1 MISKLPRWFWCGTWI
16 LAFIAGIINVI
27 GLLGFSH
34 QTVSH
39 LTGNTSLLAAAIA
52 TWDVSAALH
61 FGMVIGA
68 FLIGTVAS
76 GFIIQD
82 SALKLGH
89 RYGVTLLLESAFL
102 CLAIPLFKH
111 ESLYG
116 IYCLACACG
125 LQNAMVSTF
134 SGTVVRTTHLS
145 GMFTDLGIF
154 LGHALRG
161 LPIDA
166 KRMRMCFLIISGFFC
181 GGIAGAIFYR
191 HWGYSSLIIP
201 AGVTVAV
208 SIIYEIYQ
216 FRKMKD
222 TPPTGAK
229 I

>member
-1 MISKLPRWFWCGTWI
+1 MISKLPRWFWCVAWI

-27 GLLGFSH
+27 GLLGFSQ

-39 LTGNTSLLAAAIA
+39 LTGNTSKLAAAIA
-52 TWDVSAALH
+52 DGDLSAILH
-61 FGMVIGA
+61 FA
-68 FLIGTVAS
+68 LLIGSFLVGAVAS

-89 RYGVTLLLESAFL
+89 RYGITLLLESAFL
-102 CLAIPLFKH
+102 CVAMPLLKH
-111 ESLYG
+111 QSFFG

-134 SGTVVRTTHLS
+134 SGTVVRTTHVS

-166 KRMRMCFLIISGFFC
+166 KRMRMCFLIISGFLT
-181 GGIAGAIFYR
+181 GGISGAICYR
-191 HWGYSSLIIP
+191 LWGISSLIIP
-201 AGVTVAV
+201 AAITAA
-208 SIIYEIYQ
+208 I
-216 FRKMKD
+216 
-222 TPPTGAK
+222 
-229 I
+229 